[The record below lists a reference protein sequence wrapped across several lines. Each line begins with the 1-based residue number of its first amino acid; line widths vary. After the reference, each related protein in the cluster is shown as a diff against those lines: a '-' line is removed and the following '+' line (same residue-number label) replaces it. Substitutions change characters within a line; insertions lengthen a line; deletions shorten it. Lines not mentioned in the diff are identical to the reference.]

1 MAVTTAL
8 CRCWCKSGQCCPILF
23 PEDSRNVNSIYL
35 IQFKSKMNCPIPSP
49 WWIWGQPYK
58 ITSPWRLYP
67 CIGKWWE
74 QDKWEE
80 SVVFTKELAAKWVLN
95 HGFLQFTFH
104 LDPETGDRGPI
115 RGTESQAQ
123 ALFPVCLLLCPPNHS
138 FSFTPV
144 GYRHNMTTAASHVT
158 NLHIWGNSNLG
169 TMLAG

>member
-23 PEDSRNVNSIYL
+23 QEDYRNVNSIYL
-35 IQFKSKMNCPIPSP
+35 IQFKSKMNCPISSP

-80 SVVFTKELAAKWVLN
+80 SVVFTKELAANGSSITVSCNLY
-95 HGFLQFTFH
+95 FTSIQRLGIWDSSEELSPRH
-104 LDPETGDRGPI
+104 KHC
-115 RGTESQAQ
+115 S
-123 ALFPVCLLLCPPNHS
+123 LCICYCVPL
-138 FSFTPV
+138 
-144 GYRHNMTTAASHVT
+144 TTASPSP
-158 NLHIWGNSNLG
+158 LLG
-169 TMLAG
+169 TDITWPPLLVM